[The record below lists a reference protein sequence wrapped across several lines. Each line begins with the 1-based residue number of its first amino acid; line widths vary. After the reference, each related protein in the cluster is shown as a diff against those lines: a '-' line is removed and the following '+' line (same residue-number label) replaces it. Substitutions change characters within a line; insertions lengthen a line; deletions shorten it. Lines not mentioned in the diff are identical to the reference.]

1 MLLSVWNLVTSD
13 IHSHHNESWLQLF
26 WQTSEQMIFTSSRHG
41 ATLVFLWCHV
51 SGHQMN
57 LTSTDFHC
65 GLVDQLLRNVYGFI
79 RSGDWRWAGR
89 VQGAAEDGRLL
100 RLETELIT
108 VKLDLTSNLQAVKA
122 R

>member
-1 MLLSVWNLVTSD
+1 
-13 IHSHHNESWLQLF
+13 
-26 WQTSEQMIFTSSRHG
+26 
-41 ATLVFLWCHV
+41 
-51 SGHQMN
+51 MN

>member
-1 MLLSVWNLVTSD
+1 
-13 IHSHHNESWLQLF
+13 
-26 WQTSEQMIFTSSRHG
+26 
-41 ATLVFLWCHV
+41 
-51 SGHQMN
+51 MN

-79 RSGDWRWAGR
+79 RSGDWCWAGR